1 MGRALSFPEGVRESH
16 LRGKSWHRF
25 ANPAAVTGIG
35 LFLAAALAGAF
46 GGQPHPTRIIET
58 PSARITL
65 QFPERL
71 RNGEFF
77 EMRAKIEA
85 KRDFADMG
93 IALSSSYWRD
103 LTINTMI
110 PAPGE
115 EKADDGDYLFS
126 YGEIKA
132 GDSVTVKIDGQINP
146 PMFAGT
152 KGWMKLKDAERTVA
166 RIPLELKVF
175 P

>member
-1 MGRALSFPEGVRESH
+1 MGKALPYPQGIHESH
-16 LRGKSWHRF
+16 LRSKNWYRF
-25 ANPAAVTGIG
+25 ANPAAVIGIG
-35 LFLAAALAGAF
+35 LFLVAALAGVF

-58 PSARITL
+58 TAATITL
-65 QFPERL
+65 EFPERL

-77 EMRAKIEA
+77 EMRANIEA

-93 IALSSSYWRD
+93 IALSSSYWQD

-110 PAPGE
+110 PAPSE
-115 EKADDGDYLFS
+115 EKSESGDYVFT
-126 YGEIKA
+126 YGEMKA
-132 GDSVTVKIDGQINP
+132 GDTLTVKIDGQVNP

-152 KGWMKLKDAERTVA
+152 KGTLRLKDGDSLIAE
-166 RIPLELKVF
+166 IPLELKVF